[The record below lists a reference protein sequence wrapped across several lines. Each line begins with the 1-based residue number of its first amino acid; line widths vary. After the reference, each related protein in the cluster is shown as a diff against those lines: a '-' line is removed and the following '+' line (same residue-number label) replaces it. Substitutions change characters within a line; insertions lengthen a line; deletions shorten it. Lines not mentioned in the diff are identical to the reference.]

1 MYFVSAITFLNS
13 STVIVKFL
21 ILNLSFAIES
31 YIFAAKIAKIAKR
44 VAIESKFII
53 YVFLCVLCVLCG

>member
-1 MYFVSAITFLNS
+1 MYSVSAIVFLNS
-13 STVIVKFL
+13 STGIVKFL

-31 YIFAAKIAKIAKR
+31 YIFAAKIAKR

-53 YVFLCVLCVLCG
+53 YFFLCVLCG

>member
-1 MYFVSAITFLNS
+1 MYSVSAIVFLNS
-13 STVIVKFL
+13 STGIVKFL

-31 YIFAAKIAKIAKR
+31 YIFAAKIAKR

-53 YVFLCVLCVLCG
+53 YFFLCVLCVLCG